1 MSAIRQRGIL
11 IGGAAAA
18 AFYGAPALA
27 ADLTIKAPPALAP
40 ATGCFSSLY
49 SYINSSVQDCPLAW
63 NGITVYGA
71 IDIGVDYMT
80 HGVRFNRVYPQGVE
94 ILIAKNSQNARYSIA
109 PNGLGQSVAGI
120 KGTREFAQGWSFVF
134 NLETGFDPYSM
145 RLANGP
151 RSLVENNAAILANQS
166 ANGDSS
172 RAGQIFNT
180 QAYAGL
186 SSKTF
191 GTLTFGRQATLTLDG
206 VRAYDPMSGANAFSM
221 IGDSAKTAGVGDTED
236 ARFNTATKYV
246 LNIGSFRV
254 ASTRQFGGYNQGN
267 GSDGAY
273 EAQIGGDF
281 GGLSVDAIFSY
292 VRDAVSLANWSTAT
306 KVATP
311 AEMNT
316 LKATLSNDSSVLLLA
331 KYTIGPARLFGGYE
345 YIRSQNPSDNYAN
358 GFTSV
363 GGYPIAANIVLPGS
377 VTSDDYT
384 INKILQVFWTGV
396 RYSVTSN
403 LDIGGAYYRYKQND
417 YNTSA
422 CTGSGVNTSSSKCAG
437 VQNTLSVMIDYRLFK
452 RLDVYG
458 GVMYSQVNGGLA
470 SGFLHDRNLAPTIG
484 MRLQF

>member
-1 MSAIRQRGIL
+1 MKGFVV
-11 IGGAAAA
+11 GATAAA
-18 AFYGAPALA
+18 AFCAASALA
-27 ADLTIKAPPALAP
+27 ADLPPKAPPAP
-40 ATGCFSSLY
+40 ATSCFASFY
-49 SYINSSVQDCPLAW
+49 DYVNSSAQDCPLTW

-71 IDIGVDYMT
+71 IDMGVDYMT
-80 HGVRFNRVYPQGVE
+80 HGTRFNGAYPQGVE
-94 ILIAKNSQNARYSIA
+94 ILIAKNSGNARYSIA

-120 KGTREFAQGWSFVF
+120 KGIKEFAQDWSFVF

-151 RSLVENNAAILANQS
+151 RALVENNADILANQS

-186 SSKTF
+186 NNNTF
-191 GTLTFGRQATLTLDG
+191 GTLTFGRQSTLTLDG
-206 VRAYDPMSGANAFSM
+206 VRAYDPMGGTNAFSM

-254 ASTRQFGGYNQGN
+254 ATTRQFGGYNQGN

-273 EAQIGGDF
+273 EAQIGGDL
-281 GGLSVDAIFSY
+281 GGLSLDAVFSY
-292 VRDAVSLANWSTAT
+292 VKDAVSLGNWPTAT

-311 AEMNT
+311 GEMNT
-316 LKATLSNDSSVLLLA
+316 LKATLSNDSSILLLA
-331 KYTIGPARLFGGYE
+331 KHTIGQAKFFVGYE
-345 YIRSQNPSDNYAN
+345 YIRFHNPSDSYAN
-358 GFTSV
+358 GFTSI
-363 GGYPIAANIVLPGS
+363 GGYPIAANSALPGS

-384 INKILQVFWTGV
+384 INKILQVFWIGA
-396 RYSVTSN
+396 RYSITGN
-403 LDIGGAYYRYKQND
+403 LDVGGGYYRYNQNH

-422 CTGSGVNTSSSKCAG
+422 CTGSGINTSSSKCAG
-437 VQNTLSVMIDYRLFK
+437 TQNTVSVMVDYRLLK
-452 RLDVYG
+452 RLDLYG

-470 SGFLHDRNLAPTIG
+470 SGFLHDRNIAPTIG
-484 MRLQF
+484 LRLQF